1 MEEKEI
7 NLNPEIIDVQ
17 EPDKQV
23 ENEVETR
30 AIDGVK
36 EPEKTIVEEEKPVE
50 NEVDEDEKHIIQGYA
65 IVFNSFSEN
74 MGGFVERI
82 LPEAV
87 NQNLINKSDIYFL
100 YNHLDSFIPLARSKY
115 GEGSL
120 KLTIDEVGL
129 HYEFECLNDEFFNA
143 IKRKDLDLASFAFTL
158 PTDEVGYRWIKSP
171 VFNYIKDVYKLER
184 LYDLSTVTIPAY
196 NAASTSTRKI
206 NNSDVKIFNY
216 SEFENKINELQ
227 K

>member
-1 MEEKEI
+1 MEKEI
-7 NLNPEIIDVQ
+7 NLNPVTITIK

-23 ENEVETR
+23 ENDTELR
-30 AIDGVK
+30 AIDPIN
-36 EPEKTIVEEEKPVE
+36 ESEKTIVEDEKPVE
-50 NEVDEDEKHIIQGYA
+50 KEDEKHIIQGYA

-87 NQNLINKSDIYFL
+87 NQALITKSDIYFL

-120 KLTIDEVGL
+120 KLSIDNVGL
-129 HYEFECLNDEFFNA
+129 RYEFECLNDEFYNA
-143 IKRKDLDLASFAFTL
+143 VKRKDLDLASFAFTL
-158 PTDEVGYRWIKSP
+158 PQDEVGYRWIKSP
-171 VFNYIKDVYKLER
+171 VFNYIKDVYRLER
-184 LYDLSTVTIPAY
+184 LYDLSTVCIPAY
-196 NAASTSTRKI
+196 GAASTSTRKI
-206 NNSDVKIFNY
+206 NNLDVKIFNY
-216 SEFENKINELQ
+216 SDFENKINELQ